1 MKKVLVTE
9 LTRLMVMPEYE
20 IPQQTVDDL
29 SDHYGVLRGWNHET
43 DEYTESQLEWLWFI
57 AENYAS

>member
-9 LTRLMVMPEYE
+9 LTRLMVMPEYV

-29 SDHYGVLRGWNHET
+29 SDHYGVLRGWDHET
-43 DEYTESQLEWLWFI
+43 DEYTESQFDWLWFI